1 MDQPIAPTRTPH
13 PVLRAVARGGWL
25 ALALFFTA
33 FAVLEVVKHG
43 VLPLVAAVLF
53 AIAPDLTMLIGASEA
68 GHGRLSPR
76 AVPYYNA
83 AHRFW
88 APFILIVA
96 CVVAP
101 VGGTAIFTAGLGW
114 FAHIAYDRAFGY
126 GLRDRDGRRRG

>member
-1 MDQPIAPTRTPH
+1 MNRPVAPAPTPH
-13 PVLRAVARGGWL
+13 PVLRTAARIGWL

-33 FAVLEVVKHG
+33 FAVLEVVNHG
-43 VLPLVAAVLF
+43 VLALAAAVLF
-53 AIAPDLTMLIGASEA
+53 AIAPDLTMLIGASEG

-88 APFILIVA
+88 VPFAL
-96 CVVAP
+96 VVAYSFGP
-101 VGGTAIFTAGLGW
+101 VNWPPLFAAGLGW
-114 FAHIAYDRAFGY
+114 LAHIAYDRAFGY

>member
-13 PVLRAVARGGWL
+13 PVLRIGWL

-33 FAVLEVVKHG
+33 FAVLEVVNHG
-43 VLPLVAAVLF
+43 VLALITALLL

-83 AHRFW
+83 VHRFW
-88 APFILIVA
+88 VPFVLLVA
-96 CVVAP
+96 WIFAP
-101 VGGTAIFTAGLGW
+101 VGGPPVFAAGLGW
-114 FAHIAYDRAFGY
+114 LAHIAYDRAFGY